1 MMKNISYIHPL
12 DVLVLNRVNI
22 GVCYIHY
29 VVLSGHPSY
38 GMKCCHLTSRPWVL
52 KALIIVPCLFTG
64 VLIPGEPPIFVGIY
78 VSDIIYFSCSDQVE
92 KKFEEDVSTIGS
104 VDFKGQV
111 SLFLGT
117 EFTWVTHPDGHLMVS
132 LTQQTFTEQLLES
145 LNIDHQT
152 TSTYLTS
159 YRSGSS
165 IDSIPHDFMSD
176 SARNDLRL
184 RYQSLVGSLNWLAHT
199 TRPDISNVVSLL
211 AQHQCEP
218 STGHLEAAL
227 YVVHYLASTKKL
239 GIYFSSRRRSTLE
252 SFLHFPVP
260 TSLVSMSDANW
271 GPQDAS
277 VPTEPVSL
285 PLFASWSMS
294 AFYIDMLGPLHW
306 LSK

>member
-1 MMKNISYIHPL
+1 M
-12 DVLVLNRVNI
+12 
-22 GVCYIHY
+22 
-29 VVLSGHPSY
+29 VLSGHPSY

-52 KALIIVPCLFTG
+52 KALIIVHVYLQEFLFQ
-64 VLIPGEPPIFVGIY
+64 VNLQSY
-78 VSDIIYFSCSDQVE
+78 VDDIIYFSCSDQVE
-92 KKFEEDVSTIGS
+92 KKFEEGISMIGS
-104 VDFKGQV
+104 GDFMGQV

-117 EFTWVTHPDGHLMVS
+117 EFTWVTHPDGHLTVS
-132 LTQQTFTEQLLES
+132 LTQQTFTEQLLEL

-152 TSTYLTS
+152 TSTYLTP
-159 YRSGSS
+159 YQSGSS

-184 RYQSLVGSLNWLAHT
+184 HYQSLVGSLNWLAHT
-199 TRPDISNVVSLL
+199 TRPDISTVVSLL

-239 GIYFSSRRRSTLE
+239 GIYFSSRHCSTLG

-260 TSLVSMSDANW
+260 TFLVSMSDANW

-277 VPTEPVSL
+277 VPKEPVSL
-285 PLFASWSMS
+285 SLFASRSMS
-294 AFYIDMLGPLHW
+294 A
-306 LSK
+306 